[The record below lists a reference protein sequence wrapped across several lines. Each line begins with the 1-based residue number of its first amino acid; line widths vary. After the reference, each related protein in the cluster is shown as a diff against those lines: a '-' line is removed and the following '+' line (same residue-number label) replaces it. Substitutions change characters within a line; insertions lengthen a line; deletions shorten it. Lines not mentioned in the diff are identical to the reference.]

1 MKPSH
6 AAWILTALF
15 AVAVSAS
22 VYRIPIQVSDSVE
35 ILEAVDKTP
44 SIAAA
49 FTQGLYAS
57 RTMLRPMRQTVTKG
71 LLDAAHALGDRYN
84 LVFRGFHA
92 ATAAVLIGLFTL
104 VARPRSWADAAALAF
119 ALLVLTGLHTF
130 TGMVR
135 EAYPINHFLLVA
147 IYCLMVFALAQAR
160 PSTWLRAP
168 RRFDAAQGRPQR
180 VEGRAKSRGAAGL
193 AVDVAACACFAI
205 ASLTLESGLVV
216 ATVAF
221 AAYAAGLR
229 GISRGALVAIAALT
243 VGYVILRVGGLHMIG
258 NAVGERQTGFG
269 TAMLST
275 TDLRVGFGGRP
286 WVLYAYTILSSAL
299 TVPLSQPIAGQW
311 TAVGALKAGD
321 FQQLFYLNDICT
333 SLVATAL
340 AVWYMSTRGANGR
353 RRWRDPIPL
362 TSLAV
367 LAGSAALS
375 YAYAKSEIMSAAGVF
390 YALVVFL
397 AVAELAR
404 RLAAGTSES
413 LRLPVLVIVLC
424 ISSAWAFRAVGLE
437 YRLQRGAFDAR
448 SEWVLRMPPYH
459 DPPVPET
466 DARLTLRLRDEALYR
481 GRTNPYLLWPRFG
494 RLWGEN

>member
-1 MKPSH
+1 VKPSH

-44 SIAAA
+44 SVVDA
-49 FTQGLYAS
+49 FTQGLHAS
-57 RTMLRPMRQTVTKG
+57 KTMLRPMRQTVTKA
-71 LLDAAHALGDRYN
+71 LLEVAHALGNRYN
-84 LVFRGFHA
+84 VVFRGFHA
-92 ATAAVLIGLFTL
+92 VTAAVLIGLFTL
-104 VARPRSWADAAALAF
+104 VARPRSWTDVAALAF

-135 EAYPINHFLLVA
+135 EAYPINHFLLIAV
-147 IYCLMVFALAQAR
+147 YCLLVFALAQ
-160 PSTWLRAP
+160 
-168 RRFDAAQGRPQR
+168 
-180 VEGRAKSRGAAGL
+180 SRGSLWA
-193 AVDVAACACFAI
+193 DVAACACFAI

-216 ATVAF
+216 AAVAVS
-221 AAYAAGLR
+221 AYAAGLR
-229 GISRGALVAIAALT
+229 GISRGALVAIAALA
-243 VGYVILRVGGLHMIG
+243 VGYVILRVGDLHMIG
-258 NAVGERQTGFG
+258 NTVGERQTGFG
-269 TAMLST
+269 TMMLST
-275 TDLRVGFGGRP
+275 DDLRARFSGMS
-286 WVLYAYTILSSAL
+286 WVLYAYTILASAL

-311 TAVGALKAGD
+311 TAVGALKARD
-321 FQQLFYLNDICT
+321 FQQLFFLNDIST

-340 AVWYMSTRGANGR
+340 VVWYMSTRGANGQ

-362 TSLAV
+362 TALAA

-397 AVAELAR
+397 AVVELAR
-404 RLAAGTSES
+404 RLAAATSVS
-413 LRLPVLVIVLC
+413 LRLPILVIVLC
-424 ISSAWAFRAVGLE
+424 VSSAWAFRSVGLQ

-459 DPPVPET
+459 DPPVPE
-466 DARLTLRLRDEALYR
+466 AEAQLTPRLRDEALHR
-481 GRTNPYLLWPRFG
+481 GRTNPYLLWPRLG

>member
-1 MKPSH
+1 VKPSH

-57 RTMLRPMRQTVTKG
+57 RTMLRPMRQTVTKA
-71 LLDAAHALGDRYN
+71 LLGAAHALGDRYN

-104 VARPRSWADAAALAF
+104 VARPRRWADVAALAF

-147 IYCLMVFALAQAR
+147 IYCLIVFALAQAR
-160 PSTWLRAP
+160 
-168 RRFDAAQGRPQR
+168 G
-180 VEGRAKSRGAAGL
+180 GL
-193 AVDVAACACFAI
+193 WADVAACACFAV

-269 TAMLST
+269 TMMLST
-275 TDLRVGFGGRP
+275 TDLRVRFDGMP

-299 TVPLSQPIAGQW
+299 TVPFSQPIAGQW
-311 TAVGALKAGD
+311 TAIGALRAED
-321 FQQLFYLNDICT
+321 FQDLFYLNDICT
-333 SLVATAL
+333 SLVATTL
-340 AVWYMSTRGANGR
+340 VVWYYRREAPTDGAAGGSDSAHITCGAGRQR
-353 RRWRDPIPL
+353 RRCHRLRQERDHECRRCLIRARGLPGGSRAGAAPGCRDERVAAAACSGGRPVREQCLGIPRGG
-362 TSLAV
+362 
-367 LAGSAALS
+367 AGVSTPAGRVRCAQRMGIANAALS
-375 YAYAKSEIMSAAGVF
+375 GPAG
-390 YALVVFL
+390 
-397 AVAELAR
+397 AR
-404 RLAAGTSES
+404 G
-413 LRLPVLVIVLC
+413 
-424 ISSAWAFRAVGLE
+424 
-437 YRLQRGAFDAR
+437 
-448 SEWVLRMPPYH
+448 
-459 DPPVPET
+459 
-466 DARLTLRLRDEALYR
+466 
-481 GRTNPYLLWPRFG
+481 
-494 RLWGEN
+494 

>member
-49 FTQGLYAS
+49 FTQGLHAS
-57 RTMLRPMRQTVTKG
+57 KTMLRPMRQTVTKV
-71 LLDAAHALGDRYN
+71 LLEVAHARGDRYN
-84 LVFRGFHA
+84 VVFRGFHA
-92 ATAAVLIGLFTL
+92 VTAAVLIGLFTL
-104 VARPRSWADAAALAF
+104 VARPRSWTDVAALAF

-135 EAYPINHFLLVA
+135 EAYPINHFLLIAV
-147 IYCLMVFALAQAR
+147 YCLVVFALAQSR

-168 RRFDAAQGRPQR
+168 R
-180 VEGRAKSRGAAGL
+180 AKSRGAAGL
-193 AVDVAACACFAI
+193 FVDIAACACFAI

-216 ATVAF
+216 AAVAF
-221 AAYAAGLR
+221 SAYAAGLR
-229 GISRGALVAIAALT
+229 GISRGALVAIAALA

-258 NAVGERQTGFG
+258 NTVGERQTGFG
-269 TAMLST
+269 TMMLST
-275 TDLRVGFGGRP
+275 DDLRARFSGMS

-311 TAVGALKAGD
+311 TVVGALNAGD
-321 FQQLFYLNDICT
+321 FQQLFFLNDICT

-340 AVWYMSTRGANGR
+340 VVWYMSTTGANGR

-362 TSLAV
+362 TALAV
-367 LAGSAALS
+367 LGGSAALS

-397 AVAELAR
+397 AVVELAQ
-404 RLAAGTSES
+404 RLAAATSQS
-413 LRLPVLVIVLC
+413 LRLPILVVVLC
-424 ISSAWAFRAVGLE
+424 VSSAWAFRSVGLQ

-459 DPPVPET
+459 DPPVPE
-466 DARLTLRLRDEALYR
+466 AEAQLTPRLRDEALHR

>member
-57 RTMLRPMRQTVTKG
+57 RTMLRPMRQTVTKA
-71 LLDAAHALGDRYN
+71 LLEAAHALGDRYN
-84 LVFRGFHA
+84 VVFRGFHA

-104 VARPRSWADAAALAF
+104 VARPRSWADVAALAL

-160 PSTWLRAP
+160 
-168 RRFDAAQGRPQR
+168 G
-180 VEGRAKSRGAAGL
+180 GL
-193 AVDVAACACFAI
+193 WTDVAACACFTV

-269 TAMLST
+269 TTMLST
-275 TDLRVGFGGRP
+275 TDLRVRFGGMP

-333 SLVATAL
+333 SLVATTL
-340 AVWYMSTRGANGR
+340 VVWYLSTRGANGR

-397 AVAELAR
+397 ALAEGAQ
-404 RLAAGTSES
+404 RLTAGTSQS
-413 LRLPVLVIVLC
+413 LRVPILVIVLC
-424 ISSAWAFRAVGLE
+424 VSSAWAFRAVGLE

-459 DPPVPET
+459 DPPVPEAE
-466 DARLTLRLRDEALYR
+466 ARLTLQLRDEALHR

>member
-1 MKPSH
+1 
-6 AAWILTALF
+6 
-15 AVAVSAS
+15 
-22 VYRIPIQVSDSVE
+22 
-35 ILEAVDKTP
+35 
-44 SIAAA
+44 
-49 FTQGLYAS
+49 
-57 RTMLRPMRQTVTKG
+57 MLRPMRQAVTKA
-71 LLDAAHALGDRYN
+71 LLEVAHARGDRYN

-92 ATAAVLIGLFTL
+92 ATAAILIGLFTL
-104 VARPRSWADAAALAF
+104 VARPRSWTDVAALAF

-147 IYCLMVFALAQAR
+147 IYGLLVFALAQ
-160 PSTWLRAP
+160 
-168 RRFDAAQGRPQR
+168 
-180 VEGRAKSRGAAGL
+180 SRGGL
-193 AVDVAACACFAI
+193 WADVAACACFAM

-216 ATVAF
+216 AAIAF
-221 AAYAAGLR
+221 GAYAAGLR
-229 GISRGALVAIAALT
+229 GISRGALVAIAALA
-243 VGYVILRVGGLHMIG
+243 VGYVILRVGDLHMTG
-258 NAVGERQTGFG
+258 NTVGERQTGFG
-269 TAMLST
+269 TMMLST
-275 TDLRVGFGGRP
+275 DDLRARFHGMS

>member
-1 MKPSH
+1 MTPSR
-6 AAWILTALF
+6 AAWLLTALF

-49 FTQGLYAS
+49 FTQGLHAS
-57 RTMLRPMRQTVTKG
+57 RTMLRPMRQTVTKV
-71 LLDAAHALGDRYN
+71 LLEIAHARGDRYN

-92 ATAAVLIGLFTL
+92 ATAAVLVGLFTL
-104 VARPRSWADAAALAF
+104 VARPRSRTDVAALAF

-135 EAYPINHFLLVA
+135 EAYPINHFLLIA
-147 IYCLMVFALAQAR
+147 IYCLVVFALAQ
-160 PSTWLRAP
+160 
-168 RRFDAAQGRPQR
+168 
-180 VEGRAKSRGAAGL
+180 SRGGVWA
-193 AVDVAACACFAI
+193 DVAACACFAI

-216 ATVAF
+216 AAVAF
-221 AAYAAGLR
+221 GAYAAGLR
-229 GISRGALVAIAALT
+229 GISRGALGAIAALA
-243 VGYVILRVGGLHMIG
+243 VGYVILRVGHLHMIG
-258 NAVGERQTGFG
+258 NTVGERQTGFG
-269 TAMLST
+269 TMMLST
-275 TDLRVGFGGRP
+275 DDLRARFSGMS

-299 TVPLSQPIAGQW
+299 TVPLSQPIAGQL
-311 TAVGALKAGD
+311 TAVSALNTGD
-321 FQQLFYLNDICT
+321 FQQLFFVNDICT

-340 AVWYMSTRGANGR
+340 AVWYMSTRSANGW

-362 TSLAV
+362 TALAV

-397 AVAELAR
+397 AVAELAQ
-404 RLAAGTSES
+404 RLTAGTRES
-413 LRLPVLVIVLC
+413 LRLPVVVIVLC
-424 ISSAWAFRAVGLE
+424 VSSAWAFRSVGLH

-459 DPPVPET
+459 DPPVPE
-466 DARLTLRLRDEALYR
+466 AEALLMPRLRDEALHR

>member
-44 SIAAA
+44 SVVDA
-49 FTQGLYAS
+49 FTQGLHAS
-57 RTMLRPMRQTVTKG
+57 KTMLRPMRQTVTKA
-71 LLDAAHALGDRYN
+71 LLEVAHALGDRYN
-84 LVFRGFHA
+84 VVFRGFHA
-92 ATAAVLIGLFTL
+92 VTAAVLIGLFTL
-104 VARPRSWADAAALAF
+104 VARPRSWTDVAALAF

-135 EAYPINHFLLVA
+135 EAYPINHFLLIAV
-147 IYCLMVFALAQAR
+147 YCLLVFALAQ
-160 PSTWLRAP
+160 
-168 RRFDAAQGRPQR
+168 
-180 VEGRAKSRGAAGL
+180 SRGSLWA
-193 AVDVAACACFAI
+193 DVAACACFAM

-216 ATVAF
+216 AAVAVS
-221 AAYAAGLR
+221 AYAAGLR
-229 GISRGALVAIAALT
+229 GISRGALVAIAALA
-243 VGYVILRVGGLHMIG
+243 VGYVILRVGDLHMIG
-258 NAVGERQTGFG
+258 NTVGERQTGFG
-269 TAMLST
+269 TMMLST
-275 TDLRVGFGGRP
+275 DDLRARFSGMS
-286 WVLYAYTILSSAL
+286 WVLYAYTIFSSAL

-321 FQQLFYLNDICT
+321 FQQLFFLNDICT

-340 AVWYMSTRGANGR
+340 VVWYMSTRGANGR

-362 TSLAV
+362 TALAA

-397 AVAELAR
+397 AVVEVAR
-404 RLAAGTSES
+404 RLAAATSES
-413 LRLPVLVIVLC
+413 LRLPILVVVLC
-424 ISSAWAFRAVGLE
+424 VSSAWAFRSVGLQ

-466 DARLTLRLRDEALYR
+466 EAQLTPRLRDEALHR
-481 GRTNPYLLWPRFG
+481 GRTNPYLLWPRLG

>member
-1 MKPSH
+1 VKPSH

-49 FTQGLYAS
+49 FAQGLYAS
-57 RTMLRPMRQTVTKG
+57 RTMLRPMRQTVTKA
-71 LLDAAHALGDRYN
+71 LLEAAHALGDRYN

-104 VARPRSWADAAALAF
+104 VARPRSWPDAAALAF

-147 IYCLMVFALAQAR
+147 IYCLMVFALAQA
-160 PSTWLRAP
+160 A
-168 RRFDAAQGRPQR
+168 
-180 VEGRAKSRGAAGL
+180 RAKSRGAAGL
-193 AVDVAACACFAI
+193 LVDVAACACFAI

-229 GISRGALVAIAALT
+229 GISRGALIAIAALT

-269 TAMLST
+269 TMMLST
-275 TDLRVGFGGRP
+275 TDLRVRFGGMP

-299 TVPLSQPIAGQW
+299 TVPFSQPIAGQW
-311 TAVGALKAGD
+311 TAVGALRAED
-321 FQQLFYLNDICT
+321 FQDLFYLNDICT

-340 AVWYMSTRGANGR
+340 VVWYLSTRGANGR

-390 YALVVFL
+390 YALVVFQ

-404 RLAAGTSES
+404 RLAAGTRES

>member
-15 AVAVSAS
+15 AIAVSAS

-57 RTMLRPMRQTVTKG
+57 RTMLRPMRQTVTKA
-71 LLDAAHALGDRYN
+71 LLEATHALGDRYN
-84 LVFRGFHA
+84 VVFRGFHA
-92 ATAAVLIGLFTL
+92 VTAAALIGLFTL
-104 VARPRSWADAAALAF
+104 VARPRSWTDAAALAF

-147 IYCLMVFALAQAR
+147 VYCLLVFALAQ
-160 PSTWLRAP
+160 
-168 RRFDAAQGRPQR
+168 
-180 VEGRAKSRGAAGL
+180 SRGGL
-193 AVDVAACACFAI
+193 WADVAACAWFAI

-216 ATVAF
+216 AAVAF
-221 AAYAAGLR
+221 TAYVAGLR

-243 VGYVILRVGGLHMIG
+243 VGYVILRVGDLHMIG
-258 NAVGERQTGFG
+258 NTVGERQTGFG
-269 TAMLST
+269 TMMLST
-275 TDLRVGFGGRP
+275 TDLRARFGGTP

-299 TVPLSQPIAGQW
+299 TVPFSQPIAGQW
-311 TAVGALKAGD
+311 TAVGALNAGD
-321 FQQLFYLNDICT
+321 FLQLFYLNDICT

-340 AVWYMSTRGANGR
+340 VVWYLSTRGANGR
-353 RRWRDPIPL
+353 RHWRDPIPL
-362 TSLAV
+362 TALAV
-367 LAGSAALS
+367 LVGSAALS

-397 AVAELAR
+397 ALAELTR
-404 RLAAGTSES
+404 RLAAGTSQS
-413 LRLPVLVIVLC
+413 LRLPILVIVLC
-424 ISSAWAFRAVGLE
+424 VSSAWAFRAVGLQ

-459 DPPVPET
+459 DPPVPEAE
-466 DARLTLRLRDEALYR
+466 ARLTPRLRDEALHR
-481 GRTNPYLLWPRFG
+481 GRTNPYLLWPPFG